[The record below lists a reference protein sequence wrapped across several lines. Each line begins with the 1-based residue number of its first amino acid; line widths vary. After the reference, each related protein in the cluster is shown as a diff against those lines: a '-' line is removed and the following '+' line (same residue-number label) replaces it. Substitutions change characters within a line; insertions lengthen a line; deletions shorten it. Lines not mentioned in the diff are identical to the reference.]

1 MDKHLNLGKY
11 SYNRRNILALLVIS
25 LLLVGCS
32 SDSSGSSIMFLMEKT
47 PEQIDSIG
55 SFLWVW
61 FLLQISLLIVT
72 IPMFFLGPIGFLISI
87 VIHLNWIITERDY
100 GGLTVFLLFIIES
113 LFAIVLI
120 IPFIKMVTEYFKSRK

>member
-11 SYNRRNILALLVIS
+11 IYNRRNILALLVIS

-87 VIHLNWIITERDY
+87 AIHLNWIITERDY

-120 IPFIKMVTEYFKSRK
+120 IPFVKMVTEYFKSRK

>member
-1 MDKHLNLGKY
+1 MDKYLNLRKY
-11 SYNRRNILALLVIS
+11 IYNRRNILALLVIS

-120 IPFIKMVTEYFKSRK
+120 IPFIKMVTEYFKNRK

>member
-11 SYNRRNILALLVIS
+11 IYNRRNILALLVIS

>member
-1 MDKHLNLGKY
+1 MDKHLNLRKY
-11 SYNRRNILALLVIS
+11 IYNRRNILALLVIS

-120 IPFIKMVTEYFKSRK
+120 ITFIKMVTEYFKSRK

>member
-11 SYNRRNILALLVIS
+11 IYNRRNILALLVIS

-120 IPFIKMVTEYFKSRK
+120 IPFVKMVTEYFKSRK